1 MSEINKEEFGEKVA
15 EYRKKKGY
23 TQKELAELL
32 GVSNKAVSKWETGN
46 SLPDISLLAPL
57 SEVLDIKMSEL
68 LQTEEIEELIER
80 QKEQMRNLVKKF
92 ASFKEET
99 LEVKRKKKKIN
110 RVIFFLCAAALAMEL
125 LLFYSFGRSFL
136 EFPVIYSLLSLVSVM
151 VSVNVWLFIDDQLP
165 KYYNEHLSISHPAG
179 FRKEFLGV
187 RITRNNYPGMIRAI
201 RIWSVVTMLFVP
213 FCGCMSGISPLSFLN
228 EPIAQ
233 GIVLLLYF
241 GILFVPV
248 YIIGE
253 RYE

>member
-46 SLPDISLLAPL
+46 SLPDISLLTPI
-57 SEVLDIKMSEL
+57 SEVLDIKVSEL
-68 LQTEEIEELIER
+68 LQTEEIEELTER

-99 LEVKRKKKKIN
+99 MEVKIKKKEIN
-110 RVIFFLCAAALAMEL
+110 RVAFFLCVAALAMEL
-125 LLFYSFGRSFL
+125 LLFYYFGRSFL

-151 VSVNVWLFIDDQLP
+151 MGMTAWLFIDDQLP
-165 KYYNEHLSISHPAG
+165 KYYNEHLSISYPAG
-179 FRKEFLGV
+179 FRKEFLGI
-187 RITRNNYPGMIRAI
+187 RITRNNYPRMIKMI
-201 RIWSVVTMLFVP
+201 RIWSAVTMLFIP
-213 FCGCMSGISPLSFLN
+213 FCGCMSGIRQLRFLN

-241 GILFVPV
+241 GSLFISVFIV
-248 YIIGE
+248 GE